1 MQTIEFYK
9 KHKAKAESKGD
20 TIHRQ
25 RCESENEETS
35 PMVVDNRTNMN
46 IRITR
51 QDESRGNRLQ
61 DSYCAAAN
69 NGAHHTVE
77 ILDLKGENDKRKYSA
92 PSSGENNPF
101 EEEAGVSG
109 NALGANLKMK
119 RQTSCCCSGEG
130 SEIDIQSKLC
140 DI

>member
-35 PMVVDNRTNMN
+35 LMVVNNRTNMN
-46 IRITR
+46 ISNTR
-51 QDESRGNRLQ
+51 QDKSRGNRLQ
-61 DSYCAAAN
+61 DSYCAAAS
-69 NGAHHTVE
+69 NGAHLTGKTHG
-77 ILDLKGENDKRKYSA
+77 LKGENDKRMYSA

-119 RQTSCCCSGEG
+119 RQTPCSGEG
-130 SEIDIQSKLC
+130 SETDTQSKLC
-140 DI
+140 DV